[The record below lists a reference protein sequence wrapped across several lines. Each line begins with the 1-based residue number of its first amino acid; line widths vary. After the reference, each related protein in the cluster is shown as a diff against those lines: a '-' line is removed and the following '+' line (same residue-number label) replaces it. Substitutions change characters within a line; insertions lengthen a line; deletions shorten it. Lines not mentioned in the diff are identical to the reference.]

1 MNWYRKQYW
10 LDCSKMYMCTSTRL
24 SGHSVC
30 RENFYFPKGIS
41 VVIILGTLLKR
52 KIEWIIRM
60 IKNSTW
66 CSSTK

>member
-30 RENFYFPKGIS
+30 RENFYFS
-41 VVIILGTLLKR
+41 QR
-52 KIEWIIRM
+52 NFSCHYFR
-60 IKNSTW
+60 NS
-66 CSSTK
+66 SEA